1 MFELKLSDK
10 FIVFGMVFSIKLIM
24 LFVIFGVIIWSLTI
38 YSCSRIGIREG
49 FEILSEIGHAANVI
63 VNSDIKSSKIKKT
76 VEEDIEESEKTEDD
90 DEHKDDETK
99 YEKKDEKKETPSK
112 VTEGFVGW
120 KQGNTIGKYL

>member
-10 FIVFGMVFSIKLIM
+10 FIVFGMVFSIQLTMLII
-24 LFVIFGVIIWSLTI
+24 LFAVITWWLTI

-49 FEILSEIGHAANVI
+49 FEILSELGQVAKVI

-76 VEEDIEESEKTEDD
+76 VEEEKVPDEDNATD
-90 DEHKDDETK
+90 TVKENKEVPEDEVT
-99 YEKKDEKKETPSK
+99 
-112 VTEGFVGW
+112 TEGFVGW